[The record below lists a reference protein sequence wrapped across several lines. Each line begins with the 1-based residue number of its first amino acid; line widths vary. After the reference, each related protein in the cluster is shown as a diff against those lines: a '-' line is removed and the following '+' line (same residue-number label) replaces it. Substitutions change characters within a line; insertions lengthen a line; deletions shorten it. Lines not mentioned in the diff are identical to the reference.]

1 MPTAPGRQRHSV
13 AEAPGRLAFMTREA
27 VAHIEAALAARRGP
41 DADDSRLPFPDRP
54 AGGAVAAAGA
64 ISVVSLGYVIFLN
77 SGVDFERRYATSG
90 LAAVVLLAFWLFM
103 TNALILV
110 GFQIAQEV

>member
-1 MPTAPGRQRHSV
+1 VM
-13 AEAPGRLAFMTREA
+13 
-27 VAHIEAALAARRGP
+27 
-41 DADDSRLPFPDRP
+41 
-54 AGGAVAAAGA
+54 
-64 ISVVSLGYVIFLN
+64 FLI

-110 GFQIAQEV
+110 GFQIAQEVRASRAPADAAPPAVVSNTYEER

>member
-1 MPTAPGRQRHSV
+1 
-13 AEAPGRLAFMTREA
+13 
-27 VAHIEAALAARRGP
+27 
-41 DADDSRLPFPDRP
+41 
-54 AGGAVAAAGA
+54 VAAAGA

-110 GFQIAQEV
+110 GFQIAQEVSA

>member
-1 MPTAPGRQRHSV
+1 VSIYRLFAPISLGWGS
-13 AEAPGRLAFMTREA
+13 
-27 VAHIEAALAARRGP
+27 IAR
-41 DADDSRLPFPDRP
+41 
-54 AGGAVAAAGA
+54 GAVAAAAA

-110 GFQIAQEV
+110 GFQIAQEVRGEEATPTLGRLRTSRRSQLGRDCDDG